1 MFDAYHIV
9 FGLDDNYA
17 KYCAV
22 TMSSIVHCL
31 DFDNDKTQNGKSK
44 KPATKPIHFH
54 LIADTLTSQ
63 TQERL
68 KVLEKTL
75 CAIYPTK
82 IITYHLSQENF
93 KHFRSVGIDGVNFCA
108 YFRLKIAEFL
118 PKDISRCVYLDS
130 DILVLKDIR
139 ELFYADLDGK
149 TLGMVVDIA
158 APIMDLVIKKKIQ
171 KDSYFNSG
179 MILIDMSKFR
189 QKDMSDL
196 SGIEKLRFPD
206 QDFINL
212 SFKGEIK
219 PLPFKWNFIW
229 LDERELDFDKTKLLI
244 RKQIDGFNKSTCAY
258 TKDEFDS
265 ALKEPCIVH
274 FAGYKPWKVYV
285 KFTKDKA
292 IFIRDANFYKWWGF
306 AQKTPFYEV
315 IKQGYQREKIP
326 CEEMAKAHFRL
337 YANIGKFRLGRSLK
351 KRVNKLKIIAH
362 SFFISLKKAQIRLT
376 RSINKRIFRFV
387 VSKIHKFAPL
397 KPNSISNISIKEATK
412 SPKSI
417 IIMPIYFA
425 VGDLIMFSPLAKH
438 IRAHFKNAHITIMLV
453 DSVKDLAHT
462 LLKPYIDEFIFISK
476 DKFLDKGSIF
486 YFLKFLSALKK
497 RKFELCLQFVDD
509 RYKNEFQLISYIN
522 AVYRIA
528 PENSCRYDDC
538 KGFEALKS
546 KDDAYYTHLVPKTK
560 AKFEFLKWAEFL
572 SEVVGEKISAQMR
585 IEKTLLPEFEP
596 SLKAVLNSLNACDL
610 QDTQGPLHLKQ
621 NLQDAFEILKKESF
635 AVLFIGAS
643 MDVRKWSLENYAKI
657 GAYLATKY
665 NKHILICSG
674 KEDIQKGE
682 RVKNAILAQ
691 LDESEFGKENSKLIL
706 NLCGQT
712 TLIQLGALL
721 DKVCLLISNETSC
734 VHFSAMLEKRVVVLC
749 QGNLL
754 GRYCPYPQGTKG
766 YYAVFHPAITDKN
779 FTQMGDKF
787 EKGSKLNINEISTQ
801 AVQKAID
808 EAIFK
813 D

>member
-1 MFDAYHIV
+1 MVFDAYHIV
-9 FGLDDNYA
+9 FGLDDNYV

-22 TMSSIVHCL
+22 TMSSIVRCL
-31 DFDNDKTQNGKSK
+31 DNDKTQKI
-44 KPATKPIHFH
+44 PHYAKPIHFH
-54 LIADTLTSQ
+54 LIADTLTNE
-63 TQERL
+63 TQEGL
-68 KVLEKTL
+68 KALEKTL

-82 IITYHLSQENF
+82 ITIYHLSQENF
-93 KHFRSVGIDGVNFCA
+93 KHLRSVGVDGANFCS

-139 ELFYADLDGK
+139 ELFYIDLEGK
-149 TLGMVVDIA
+149 TLGMVVDIV

-179 MILIDMSKFR
+179 MILMDMSKFR
-189 QKDMSDL
+189 QKDISDL
-196 SGIEKLRFPD
+196 SGIEKLPFAD
-206 QDFINL
+206 QDFIDI
-212 SFKGEIK
+212 SFEGEIK
-219 PLPFKWNFIW
+219 SLPLKWNFIW
-229 LDERELDFDKTKLLI
+229 LDERELDFDESRLLI
-244 RKQIDGFNKSTCAY
+244 RKQIDGFNKSSCAY
-258 TKDEFDS
+258 TKDEFYS
-265 ALKEPCIVH
+265 TLQAPCIVH
-274 FAGYKPWKVYV
+274 FAGYKPWKVYL
-285 KFTKDKA
+285 KFTKGEA
-292 IFIRDANFYKWWGF
+292 IFVRDANFYKWWDF
-306 AQKTPFYEV
+306 ARQTPFYED

-326 CEEMAKAHFRL
+326 CEKMAKAHFQL

-351 KRVNKLKIIAH
+351 KRVYRLKNRIN
-362 SFFISLKKAQIRLT
+362 SLFISLKKTKIRLT
-376 RSINKRIFRFV
+376 RSINRRIFHFI
-387 VSKIHKFAPL
+387 VSKFQKFAPL
-397 KPNSISNISIKEATK
+397 KPNLVSNIPLKEATK

-417 IIMPIYFA
+417 IIMPIYFG

-438 IRAHFKNAHITIMLV
+438 IRTHFKNAYITIMLV
-453 DSVKDLAHT
+453 DSTKDLAHT
-462 LLKPYIDEFIFISK
+462 LLKPYVDEFIFISK
-476 DKFLDKGSIF
+476 DKFLDRGEIF
-486 YFLKFLSALKK
+486 YFLKFLSALKR

-509 RYKNEFQLISYIN
+509 RYKNEFQLIQYIN
-522 AVYRIA
+522 AVYKIA

-538 KGFEALKS
+538 KGFGALKS

-572 SEVVGEKISAQMR
+572 SELIGEKIPAKMC

-596 SLKAVLNSLNACDL
+596 SLKAVLSSLDLNS
-610 QDTQGPLHLKQ
+610 
-621 NLQDAFEILKKESF
+621 NLQSHYISSHKFQTSQNAFETLKKEPF

-643 MDVRKWSLENYAKI
+643 MDIRKWSWENYAKI

-674 KEDIQKGE
+674 KEDIANGE
-682 RVKNAILAQ
+682 YVKNAILAQ

-721 DKVCLLISNETSC
+721 NEACLLISNETSC
-734 VHFSAMLEKRVVVLC
+734 VHFSAMLEKRLIVLC

-766 YYAVFHPAITDKN
+766 YYAVFHPAITNEN
-779 FTQMGDKF
+779 FTQMCEKF
-787 EKGSKLNINEISTQ
+787 EKGSKLNINEISVK

-808 EAIFK
+808 EALGEKFN
-813 D
+813 